1 MLNAIF
7 PHRIW
12 VETSQGQCDPKTTRL
27 QPPFGSL
34 EHSFA
39 DPIYKRR
46 ADLPPLWR
54 QIPVRCN
61 LMLFAMQRAILCD
74 SNVKSPTQFVSFN
87 KQYSKNPQVSTF
99 VFAFLAMMI

>member
-7 PHRIW
+7 PRRIW
-12 VETSQGQCDPKTTRL
+12 VETSQAQCDLNSTLR
-27 QPPFGSL
+27 QPLAYSQA
-34 EHSFA
+34 HSFA
-39 DPIYKRR
+39 DPTYKMR
-46 ADLPPLWR
+46 AGTPPLCW
-54 QIPVRCN
+54 QIPVRYN
-61 LMLFAMQRAILCD
+61 RSLFAMQRAILCD